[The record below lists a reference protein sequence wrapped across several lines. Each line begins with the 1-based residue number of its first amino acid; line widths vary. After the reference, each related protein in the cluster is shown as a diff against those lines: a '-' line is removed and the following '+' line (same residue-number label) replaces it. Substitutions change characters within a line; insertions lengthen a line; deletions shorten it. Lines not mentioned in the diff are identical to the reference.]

1 MATIQEAMSNSA
13 KLLADASK
21 GVVAPDAL
29 TAEVTKL
36 LASSLSARG
45 FMAALATGDLPGD
58 AKVRAALIE
67 GIRAGK
73 DSAYELVIKN
83 IIMSGCSAQEHEQNG
98 RAEAARGSRAT
109 SSCSLELARLLHDS
123 SLAAMA
129 QEALLAIAQ
138 WPKQQAANAD
148 RKEPNLALANWYTF
162 FERWGYSQKQLEAVS
177 ESLASIAEAG

>member
-83 IIMSGCSAQEHEQNG
+83 IIMSGCSAQ
-98 RAEAARGSRAT
+98 
-109 SSCSLELARLLHDS
+109 
-123 SLAAMA
+123 
-129 QEALLAIAQ
+129 
-138 WPKQQAANAD
+138 
-148 RKEPNLALANWYTF
+148 
-162 FERWGYSQKQLEAVS
+162 
-177 ESLASIAEAG
+177 